1 MNKELTRAA
10 LLVAVALMAQSL
22 RFLLPLPGLVSM
34 FIIGTL
40 VNMCLVLLSRLSSL
54 RYAVSGSAIL
64 PCVAYLQGQLPLVPM
79 IPVVFLGNLVL
90 ILIAHKE
97 KGVRLLLLGPILK
110 TLALWAGT
118 GLVLSLFQIQG
129 LPAMFLQM
137 MMSWPQLVTAIT
149 GIILAKIVSRRVNN
163 S

>member
-64 PCVAYLQGQLPLVPM
+64 PCDAYLQGQLPLVPM

-97 KGVRLLLLGPILK
+97 KGVRLLLLGPILN
-110 TLALWAGT
+110 T
-118 GLVLSLFQIQG
+118 S
-129 LPAMFLQM
+129 FLQ
-137 MMSWPQLVTAIT
+137 
-149 GIILAKIVSRRVNN
+149 RR
-163 S
+163 SYLKKGL